1 MTLRPQTVHA
11 WSLRVLEAMHQGGT
25 LWHGYRWYEPESG
38 RYVPAP
44 VPSGDRHYYLTY
56 RADTY
61 YVPEV
66 VARHLWRQGLIEQG
80 PSAAGV
86 CYVPAGSI
94 LGTVRVEAL
103 VHASIAGMGPARDR
117 RAA

>member
-1 MTLRPQTVHA
+1 MTLHSHVIHH
-11 WSLRVLEAMHQGGT
+11 WSLRVLEAMHQGGV

-44 VPSGDRHYYLTY
+44 VPSGDRHYYLTH

-61 YVPEV
+61 YVPEA

-80 PSAAGV
+80 PAAAGV

-94 LGTVRVEAL
+94 PGTVRVEAL
-103 VHASIAGMGPARDR
+103 VHGGVGRAGER